1 MTTLPP
7 AAIVGWAWRTP
18 LGDSVD
24 DVMARVMRG
33 ESGVGLL
40 SEVMGPQHGYSAK
53 LAATIPTEPARSRHQ
68 RFARRLDL
76 FGVEVALEAAKL
88 AGVEPGDRVGVFVG
102 YGGLRAHWD
111 EMMPSL
117 KGQRADLKGLWAHG
131 FRDFHPFWMLRH
143 LSNNAHAIAASE
155 LGATGEGLTLGGA
168 NGGAQALAAAQLALS
183 QRRIDVAVVSAYD
196 SLVQP
201 DVLVELG
208 ASGALSLAETPAQ
221 LRPAYDVQAAGR
233 VVSEGAA
240 CVVLMRPEDA
250 PKALG
255 LMRALD
261 AADGS
266 RYAPSSD
273 ALAVTLARFV
283 QPLAGGVDVVDGASI
298 ADVAQDDAERR
309 ALGIILGDDV
319 ALTSLASCWGDMGA
333 ASAVAQVIALTWC
346 MRRGLLPPM
355 SRLNQGESL
364 PKTPLNPVTSTTS
377 RQTQRALGL
386 TLAAPGLIGVICVE
400 PNL

>member
-1 MTTLPP
+1 MTTLAP

-18 LGDSVD
+18 LGDQID
-24 DVMARVMRG
+24 EVMARVMRAD
-33 ESGVGLL
+33 SGIGLL
-40 SEVMGPQHGYSAK
+40 SQVMGPEHGYSAK
-53 LAATIPTEPARSRHQ
+53 LAAMIPTEPARSRHQ

-76 FGVEVALEAAKL
+76 FGVEAALEAASM
-88 AGVEPGDRVGVFVG
+88 AGVAPSSRVGVFVG

-117 KGQRADLKGLWAHG
+117 KGQRADLKGLWEHG

-143 LSNNAHAIAASE
+143 LSNNAHAIAAAE

-183 QRRIDVAVVSAYD
+183 QRRVDIAVVSAYD

-208 ASGALSLAETPAQ
+208 SSGALSLAATPDA
-221 LRPAYDVQAAGR
+221 LRPAYDARASGR

-250 PKALG
+250 PQALG
-255 LMRALD
+255 LVRAFD
-261 AADGS
+261 GADGS
-266 RYAPSSD
+266 RYAPSAQALTELLERERLGAVD
-273 ALAVTLARFV
+273 A
-283 QPLAGGVDVVDGASI
+283 VDGASQ
-298 ADVAQDDAERR
+298 ADVALDAAERE
-309 ALGIILGDDV
+309 ALGRLFGQDV

-355 SRLNQGESL
+355 SRLEQGEPPSMKL
-364 PKTPLNPVTSTTS
+364 PLVPVTLATS
-377 RQTQRALGL
+377 PRPATRALGL

-400 PNL
+400 QDL